1 MALTVVVLSVMVA
14 AALWSVVTLT
24 MLRAAIGLALVSV
37 LLAVVLFTM
46 GATLAAVF
54 ELSVGAGL
62 IPVLFVSVVSL
73 TRRQQQEERPMVR
86 RIYFRRFWPLPLV
99 LLAAGIALTFV
110 HLPIAVAPPVQEGG
124 PRAIFWVSRRLDLFG
139 QVLIVVAGA
148 LGIVVLFKEGPK

>member
-54 ELSVGAGL
+54 ELSIGAGL

>member
-46 GATLAAVF
+46 GATLAGVF
-54 ELSVGAGL
+54 ELSIGAGL

-73 TRRQQQEERPMVR
+73 TRRQQQEERPLFR
-86 RIYFRRFWPLPLV
+86 RIRLRRFWPLPLV
-99 LLAAGIALTFV
+99 LLVAGIALRFV
-110 HLPIAVAPPVQEGG
+110 HPPIAVAPPVSEGEA
-124 PRAIFWVSRRLDLFG
+124 RAIFWVARRLDLFG
-139 QVLIVVAGA
+139 QVLIVIAGA
-148 LGIVVLFKEGPK
+148 LGIVVLFKEGRK

>member
-1 MALTVVVLSVMVA
+1 MALTVIVLSVMVA

-37 LLAVVLFTM
+37 LLAVALFTL

-54 ELSVGAGL
+54 ELSIGAGL

-73 TRRQQQEERPMVR
+73 TRRQQQEEHPLVR
-86 RIYFRRFWPLPLV
+86 RIHLRRFWPLPIL

-110 HLPIAVAPPVQEGG
+110 HLPIAVAPALPEGG
-124 PRAIFWVSRRLDLFG
+124 PRAIFWASRRLDLFG
-139 QVLIVVAGA
+139 QVLIVIAGA